1 MSQSLIRSRL
11 QRGRVYLV
19 LFVILAILPVLKAP
33 AVSAVGGLSIGPF
46 LQEVTLADG
55 QPDNSFMIT
64 VTNTT
69 TVELP
74 LRLTVVDFGAADESG
89 AVNFLPSADNLE
101 RRYGLASWMQLEK
114 DVLVLKPGTSQQV
127 KVTVTNRANLSPGGH
142 YGAVVFRLDKVS
154 GAGEIQPK
162 VNFTKA
168 VSTLVLAKKLGG
180 EKRSVTLSSATW
192 SGPPFFL
199 PNEAKLR
206 FLNNGNVHAVPVG
219 DVTVT
224 DSFGR
229 ILSKGGLNSAS
240 TIILPESIRAYQTK
254 LQEQGALWLPGWVTI
269 TTRYRIDESSPFVT
283 SASSVFIATP
293 RSVLVV
299 AGILAA
305 GFAIVR
311 YRQHGVRHA
320 RTLAKRSHTVVKKA
334 HAAAKK
340 TSKRVAASRAKKKT
354 AKTTKHKH

>member
-19 LFVILAILPVLKAP
+19 LFVILAVFAALRGP
-33 AVSAVGGLSIGPF
+33 AVGAVGGLSIGPF

-55 QPDNSFMIT
+55 QTKSSFMIT

-69 TVELP
+69 AVELP

-127 KVTVTNRANLSPGGH
+127 KVTVTNRTDLSPGGH

-180 EKRSVTLSSATW
+180 EKRSVTLSSTTW

-199 PNEAKLR
+199 PSDVKLR
-206 FLNNGNVHAVPVG
+206 FLNNGNIHTVPTG

-229 ILSKGGLNSAS
+229 VLSTGSLNSAS
-240 TIILPESIRAYQTK
+240 TIILPESIRAYKTK
-254 LQEQGALWLPGWVTI
+254 LHEQGTLWLPGWVTV
-269 TTRYRIDESSPFVT
+269 TTRYRIVESGPFVT
-283 SASSVFIATP
+283 SSSSVFIATP

-299 AGILAA
+299 AVILAV

-311 YRQHGVRHA
+311 YRHHGARHA
-320 RTLAKRSHTVVKKA
+320 HELAKQSHAVVKKVHVA
-334 HAAAKK
+334 TKK
-340 TSKRVAASRAKKKT
+340 TGKRIVASRAKKRT
-354 AKTTKHKH
+354 AKSAKHKR